1 MTSPSA
7 ASGSSESRRL
17 GRANWPVR
25 RYRLGEE
32 PSEDLSTS
40 TTATER
46 LAMMWPLAVDAFS
59 HGGRLPERTPRA
71 TWPVKIRKLS
81 EPETD

>member
-1 MTSPSA
+1 MTAPSPSPGDA
-7 ASGSSESRRL
+7 ESRRL
-17 GRANWPVR
+17 GRATWPVR

-32 PSEDLSTS
+32 PSEDLSAT

-59 HGGRLPERTPRA
+59 HGGGMPEGAPRN
-71 TWPVKIRKLS
+71 TWPVRILKLS
-81 EPETD
+81 ERETD